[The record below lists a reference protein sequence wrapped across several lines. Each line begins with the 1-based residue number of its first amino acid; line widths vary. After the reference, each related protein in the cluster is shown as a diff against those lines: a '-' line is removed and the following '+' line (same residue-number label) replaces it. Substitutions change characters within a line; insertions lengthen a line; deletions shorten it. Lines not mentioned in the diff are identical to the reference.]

1 MQTLNKKQ
9 QSGRSM
15 IEMVGVLAVMGL
27 ITAGAFVLISNA
39 SASQRRNRV
48 IDDVMNIATG
58 VRSLYAEHDT
68 FPATEKMDGAKIL
81 SALSISPTSPYN
93 TTYEVARESD
103 TTFKVTVP
111 DMNYNDCSALSI
123 KKWKDAATPPTC
135 TQTLGDATKGRFV
148 IIYNKL

>member
-1 MQTLNKKQ
+1 MKNSRKHE
-9 QSGRSM
+9 SGRSM

-58 VRSLYAEHDT
+58 VRSLYAEHET
-68 FPATEKMDGAKIL
+68 FPVEAKMVSATIL

-93 TTYEVARESD
+93 TTYTVTRAGD
-103 TTFKVTVP
+103 TTFTVTVP
-111 DMNYNDCSALSI
+111 DMNYNDCSALEI
-123 KKWKDAATPPTC
+123 KNWKDAVSKT
-135 TQTLGDATKGRFV
+135 
-148 IIYNKL
+148 

>member
-1 MQTLNKKQ
+1 MQTLNKKHE
-9 QSGRSM
+9 SGRSM

-68 FPATEKMDGAKIL
+68 FPPITSATVL
-81 SALSISPTSPYN
+81 SALSINATSPYN
-93 TTYEVARESD
+93 TKYEIKTASD
-103 TTFKVTVP
+103 TTFLVTVP

-123 KKWKDAATPPTC
+123 KKWKDAATTPTC
-135 TQTLGDATKGRFV
+135 TQKSGDATKGTFV
-148 IIYNKL
+148 ITYNKL